1 MKKYRNIFIA
11 SMMASLLLSMLP
23 IVIFYDSAA
32 LSYYSWLPIAFFLGS
47 IVWAIIAYRLRDR
60 GNLFFYRKGRLSTA
74 LMYTFTGEKS
84 YAERAKY
91 KSDIKIC
98 ALIYCL
104 AIPVYIPIA
113 FFVTDLY
120 SAIIMTLSCVIID
133 NVAIIVYMIISN
145 MKYVADIERREEIE
159 ADLQRKEQEKRE
171 SMGKW
176 K

>member
-60 GNLFFYRKGRLSTA
+60 GNLFFHCKGRLSTA

-98 ALIYCL
+98 SPPTHPLH
-104 AIPVYIPIA
+104 PVNP
-113 FFVTDLY
+113 
-120 SAIIMTLSCVIID
+120 D
-133 NVAIIVYMIISN
+133 NARHLRIT
-145 MKYVADIERREEIE
+145 A
-159 ADLQRKEQEKRE
+159 AA
-171 SMGKW
+171 GT
-176 K
+176 

>member
-1 MKKYRNIFIA
+1 MKKYRSIFII
-11 SMMASLLLSMLP
+11 SMVASLLLSMLP
-23 IVIFYDSAA
+23 IVIFYDRAT
-32 LSYYSWLPIAFFLGS
+32 LCYYSVLPIAFFFGS
-47 IVWAIIAYRLRDR
+47 IVWAIVAYSLRDR

-74 LMYTFTGEKS
+74 LMYMFTGEKS
-84 YAERAKY
+84 FANRAKY

-133 NVAIIVYMIISN
+133 QAVIMVSMIVSNV
-145 MKYVADIERREEIE
+145 KYVIDTDKREDLE
-159 ADLQRKEQEKRE
+159 AEQHRKEQERLE

>member
-1 MKKYRNIFIA
+1 
-11 SMMASLLLSMLP
+11 MMYM
-23 IVIFYDSAA
+23 
-32 LSYYSWLPIAFFLGS
+32 
-47 IVWAIIAYRLRDR
+47 
-60 GNLFFYRKGRLSTA
+60 
-74 LMYTFTGEKS
+74 FTGEKS

-159 ADLQRKEQEKRE
+159 AEQHRKEQERLE
-171 SMGKW
+171 SMGKR